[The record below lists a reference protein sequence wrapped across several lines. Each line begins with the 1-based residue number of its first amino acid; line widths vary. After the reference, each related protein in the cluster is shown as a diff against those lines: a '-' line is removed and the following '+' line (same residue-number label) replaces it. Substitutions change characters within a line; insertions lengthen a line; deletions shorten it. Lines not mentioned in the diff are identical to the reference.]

1 MTEKID
7 KITGRLKE
15 FKLTSLA
22 VDNAT
27 TIFLLT
33 LMVLLFGMRSY
44 RSMPK
49 EQFPEVSFPTVFV
62 NTPYFGNSAPDI
74 EDLITRPLEKVINT
88 IIGLERM
95 TSISIQDFSVITVEF
110 DPNVDLDEAVRKVKD
125 AVDMAKSELPTDL
138 DTDPQVMEINLSE
151 IPIMSVNLSGDFSL
165 DQLKDYAEYLE
176 ERVENLTEISQAD
189 IKGALEREVK
199 IDADLVKMEAL
210 KVSFSD
216 IENAVSSENL
226 TLSGGEI
233 VDEGYRRAVRIIG
246 QFETMDQIRN
256 MIVKSESQRTI
267 YRKDIASV
275 TYGYTQPHRLARSD
289 E

>member
-74 EDLITRPLEKVINT
+74 EDLITRPLEKEINT

-125 AVDMAKSELPTDL
+125 AVRS
-138 DTDPQVMEINLSE
+138 
-151 IPIMSVNLSGDFSL
+151 
-165 DQLKDYAEYLE
+165 E
-176 ERVENLTEISQAD
+176 ERRVGTDWRVRL
-189 IKGALEREVK
+189 
-199 IDADLVKMEAL
+199 
-210 KVSFSD
+210 
-216 IENAVSSENL
+216 
-226 TLSGGEI
+226 
-233 VDEGYRRAVRIIG
+233 RAGCR
-246 QFETMDQIRN
+246 
-256 MIVKSESQRTI
+256 
-267 YRKDIASV
+267 
-275 TYGYTQPHRLARSD
+275 
-289 E
+289 